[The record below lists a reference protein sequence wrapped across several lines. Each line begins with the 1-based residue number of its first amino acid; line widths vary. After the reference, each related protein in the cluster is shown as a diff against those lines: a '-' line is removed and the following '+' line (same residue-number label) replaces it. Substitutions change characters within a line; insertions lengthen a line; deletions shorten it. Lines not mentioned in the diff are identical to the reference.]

1 MFCKL
6 FKNTPS
12 GQKDVVAIMFSTKI
26 AQMHEFNFVNC
37 VSKNLCNYTH
47 NFYLR

>member
-26 AQMHEFNFVNC
+26 EQMHEFN
-37 VSKNLCNYTH
+37 LG
-47 NFYLR
+47 